1 MEKVMPGLLR
11 RELSAIKYQTAQNQ
25 REILVICSAVLFL
38 ALARYH
44 SFGEAWTD
52 AVVFYAALPLV
63 VILLLMRRNPL
74 DFGLSLGDWRLW
86 GVYVA
91 VTCLAACPVLFAF
104 SKVDSLNTYYS
115 LNGFDI
121 WSYLPRIIVY
131 LTAWEFLLRGYLL
144 FGLKD
149 KFKEASILIQMVPF
163 VLLHLGKP
171 ELETL
176 STIPMGI
183 YLAYVAY
190 RGNSFLPAVII
201 HIFINVLFRV
211 FTNML

>member
-1 MEKVMPGLLR
+1 MPGLFR
-11 RELSAIKYQTAQNQ
+11 RELGIIGYQITRNW
-25 REILVICSAVLFL
+25 RELIVVCSAVLFL
-38 ALARYH
+38 TLARYH
-44 SFGEAWTD
+44 SFGESWVD
-52 AVVFYAALPLV
+52 AAIFYAALPLA

-74 DFGLSLGDWRLW
+74 DYGLSLGNWRLW
-86 GVYVA
+86 CVYVA
-91 VTCLAACPVLFAF
+91 VTCLAACPLLFAF
-104 SKVDSLNTYYS
+104 SKVDALNTYYS
-115 LNGFDI
+115 LHDFDI

-131 LTAWEFLLRGYLL
+131 LTAWEFLFRGYLL

-149 KFKEASILIQMVPF
+149 RFKEASILIQMVPF

-183 YLAYVAY
+183 YLGYVAY

-211 FTNML
+211 FTNLL